1 MEGKAKNLSAIASQL
16 KKRALHIFADAT
28 KEGGAQGAMIND
40 YRGALMD
47 IFMNKVLMMKGR
59 IALRGMRFYAR
70 HGVFEQEAQVGG
82 YYTVDVCFAL
92 PSLAPTETDELAD
105 TVNYAEVYDCVRAEM
120 DRPSRLIEHVAGR
133 ILRAL
138 RAYRSDLSVAVT
150 KHHPPLGG
158 EVADAM
164 VTLYDVSSM

>member
-28 KEGGAQGAMIND
+28 KEGGANLGGCF
-40 YRGALMD
+40 YK
-47 IFMNKVLMMKGR
+47 KVLMMKGR

-70 HGVFEQEAQVGG
+70 HGVFEQETQVGG

-92 PSLAPTETDELAD
+92 PSLTPTETDELAD
-105 TVNYAEVYDCVRAEM
+105 TVNYAEVYALVKAEM
-120 DRPSRLIEHVAGR
+120 ERPSRLIEHVAGR
-133 ILRAL
+133 IVCAL
-138 RAYRSDLSVAVT
+138 RAYRPDLSDLSVAVT

-164 VTLYDVSSM
+164 VTLYG